1 MAATTAEEFLR
12 AGDPAQALKALQDD
26 IRARPA
32 DAKKRIFLFQLLCVL
47 GQWDR
52 ALNQLNVSAELDP
65 LALAMAQTYREAIKC
80 ESLREQ
86 VFAGR
91 KVPMLFGEPEP
102 WMALLIEALLREG
115 QGEAVQARALRDQAF
130 EQAPARAGMLGD
142 QAFEWVAD
150 ADMRLGPVLEVII
163 NGNYYWVP
171 FSRLAKLDIDPPE
184 DLRDAVWMPVHLQFV
199 NGGETVGLVPTRYP
213 GSHKT
218 DDGAIALSR
227 KTTWEEPQE
236 GFYTGLGQRVFTTDA
251 GDVSLMDVRSVVWH
265 HGSAEESTATG
276 AAGNGDAAGGV
287 APDTAG
293 H

>member
-1 MAATTAEEFLR
+1 MATPTAEEHLR

-26 IRARPA
+26 IRAKPA

-52 ALNQLNVSAELDP
+52 ALNQLNVAAELDP
-65 LALAMAQTYREAIKC
+65 MALAMAQTYREAIKC
-80 ESLREQ
+80 ETLREQ

-115 QGEAVQARALRDQAF
+115 QGEAAQARALRDQAF
-130 EQAPARAGMLGD
+130 EQAPASAGTLGD
-142 QAFEWVAD
+142 QPFEWLAD

-171 FSRLAKLDIDPPE
+171 FSRLAKLEIEAPE

-218 DDGAIALSR
+218 DDGLLALSR
-227 KTTWEEPQE
+227 KTVWDEPLE
-236 GFYTGLGQRVFTTDA
+236 GFYTGLGQRVFTSDT
-251 GDVSLMDVRSVVWH
+251 GDVSLMDVRSITWNTEASTEASTEQSTDAPEAPA
-265 HGSAEESTATG
+265 GEST
-276 AAGNGDAAGGV
+276 DR
-287 APDTAG
+287 
-293 H
+293 

>member
-1 MAATTAEEFLR
+1 MATPTAEEHLR
-12 AGDPAQALKALQDD
+12 AGDPVQALKALQDD
-26 IRARPA
+26 IRAKPA

-65 LALAMAQTYREAIKC
+65 MALAMAQTYREAIKC
-80 ESLREQ
+80 ETLREQ

-115 QGEAVQARALRDQAF
+115 QGEAAQARALRDQAF
-130 EQAPARAGMLGD
+130 EQAPTSAGTLGD
-142 QAFEWVAD
+142 QPFEWMAD

-171 FSRLAKLDIDPPE
+171 FSRLAKLEIEAPE

-213 GSHKT
+213 GSHKS
-218 DDGAIALSR
+218 DDGLLALAR
-227 KTTWEEPQE
+227 KTAWDEPLE
-236 GFYTGLGQRVFTTDA
+236 GFYTGLGQRVFTTDT
-251 GDVSLMDVRSVVWH
+251 GDVSLMDVRTVTWNTEA
-265 HGSAEESTATG
+265 GAEPDAGAPDAPDAAAGEST
-276 AAGNGDAAGGV
+276 D
-287 APDTAG
+287 